1 MRQSHRSSSR
11 DKTDE
16 RSKKP
21 SYLDDQNVRPVVP
34 ILRQIH
40 EALLPH
46 RRNRARENR
55 GETDHRHAS
64 RRGLRHGDAA
74 GDGQGKGVEVLR
86 RGSFR
91 GNARTGA
98 AEGVPNAEFQRGSFY
113 RLPYAEGSFD
123 QVVATNAL
131 SGDAI
136 DAGEALREMVRV
148 CKTGGRIYIAEWPKT
163 DDESITEK
171 IVIWLASLN
180 DDAPQDYFG
189 MFREMGYEPEVDA
202 LDKRYHIFAIRK

>member
-1 MRQSHRSSSR
+1 MRDRKNPR
-11 DKTDE
+11 IWTTKTFDRLSPYYDRFMKLFFPIGE
-16 RSKKP
+16 TGREKIVEKLTTGTL
-21 SYLDDQNVRPVVP
+21 LDV
-34 ILRQIH
+34 
-40 EALLPH
+40 ACGTGTLLAM
-46 RRNRARENR
+46 AREK
-55 GETDHRHAS
+55 
-64 RRGLRHGDAA
+64 GL
-74 GDGQGKGVEVLR
+74 KCYGVDLSGGMLAQAQR
-86 RGSFR
+86 K
-91 GNARTGA
+91 
-98 AEGVPNAEFQRGSFY
+98 VPNAEFQRGSFY

-180 DDAPQDYFG
+180 DDAPKDYFG
-189 MFREMGYEPEVDA
+189 IFREMGYEPEVDA
-202 LDKRYHIFAIRK
+202 LDKRYHIFTIRK

>member
-1 MRQSHRSSSR
+1 MRDRKNPR
-11 DKTDE
+11 IWTTKTFDRLSPYYDRFMKLFFPIGE
-16 RSKKP
+16 TGREKIVEKLTTGTL
-21 SYLDDQNVRPVVP
+21 LDV
-34 ILRQIH
+34 
-40 EALLPH
+40 ACGTGTLLAM
-46 RRNRARENR
+46 AREK
-55 GETDHRHAS
+55 
-64 RRGLRHGDAA
+64 GL
-74 GDGQGKGVEVLR
+74 KCYGVDLSGGMLAQAQR
-86 RGSFR
+86 K
-91 GNARTGA
+91 
-98 AEGVPNAEFQRGSFY
+98 VPDAEFQRGSFY

-180 DDAPQDYFG
+180 DDAPKDYFG
-189 MFREMGYEPEVDA
+189 IFREMGYEPEVDA

>member
-1 MRQSHRSSSR
+1 MKLFFPIGETGRE
-11 DKTDE
+11 KIVEKLTTGTL
-16 RSKKP
+16 
-21 SYLDDQNVRPVVP
+21 LDV
-34 ILRQIH
+34 
-40 EALLPH
+40 ACGTGTLLAM
-46 RRNRARENR
+46 AREK
-55 GETDHRHAS
+55 
-64 RRGLRHGDAA
+64 GL
-74 GDGQGKGVEVLR
+74 KCYGVDLSGGMLAQAQR
-86 RGSFR
+86 K
-91 GNARTGA
+91 
-98 AEGVPNAEFQRGSFY
+98 VPNAEFQRGSFY

-180 DDAPQDYFG
+180 DDAPKDYFG
-189 MFREMGYEPEVDA
+189 IFREMGYEPEVDA

>member
-1 MRQSHRSSSR
+1 MKDRNKPRIWTT
-11 DKTDE
+11 KTFNRLSPYYDRFMKLFFPIGE
-16 RSKKP
+16 TGREKIVEKLTTGTL
-21 SYLDDQNVRPVVP
+21 LDV
-34 ILRQIH
+34 
-40 EALLPH
+40 ACGTGTLLAM
-46 RRNRARENR
+46 AREK
-55 GETDHRHAS
+55 
-64 RRGLRHGDAA
+64 GL
-74 GDGQGKGVEVLR
+74 KCYGVDLSGGMLAQAQR
-86 RGSFR
+86 K
-91 GNARTGA
+91 
-98 AEGVPNAEFQRGSFY
+98 VPNAEFQRGSFY

>member
-1 MRQSHRSSSR
+1 MRDRKNPR
-11 DKTDE
+11 IWTTKTFDRLSPYYDRFMKLFFPIGE
-16 RSKKP
+16 TGREKIVEKLTTGTL
-21 SYLDDQNVRPVVP
+21 LDV
-34 ILRQIH
+34 
-40 EALLPH
+40 ACGTGTLLAM
-46 RRNRARENR
+46 AREK
-55 GETDHRHAS
+55 
-64 RRGLRHGDAA
+64 GL
-74 GDGQGKGVEVLR
+74 KCYGVDLSGGMLAQAQR
-86 RGSFR
+86 K
-91 GNARTGA
+91 
-98 AEGVPNAEFQRGSFY
+98 VPNAEFQRGSFY

>member
-1 MRQSHRSSSR
+1 MRDRKNPR
-11 DKTDE
+11 IWTTKTFDRLSPYYDRFMKLFFPIGE
-16 RSKKP
+16 TGREKIVEKLTTGTL
-21 SYLDDQNVRPVVP
+21 LDV
-34 ILRQIH
+34 
-40 EALLPH
+40 ACGTGTLLAM
-46 RRNRARENR
+46 AREK
-55 GETDHRHAS
+55 
-64 RRGLRHGDAA
+64 GL
-74 GDGQGKGVEVLR
+74 KCYGVDLSGGMLAQAQR
-86 RGSFR
+86 K
-91 GNARTGA
+91 
-98 AEGVPNAEFQRGSFY
+98 VPNAEFQRGSFY

-180 DDAPQDYFG
+180 DDAPKDYFG
-189 MFREMGYEPEVDA
+189 IFREMGYEPEVDA

>member
-1 MRQSHRSSSR
+1 MRDRKNPR
-11 DKTDE
+11 IWTTKTFDRLSPYYDRFMKLFFPIGE
-16 RSKKP
+16 TGREKIVEKLTTGTL
-21 SYLDDQNVRPVVP
+21 LDV
-34 ILRQIH
+34 
-40 EALLPH
+40 ACGTGTLLAM
-46 RRNRARENR
+46 AREK
-55 GETDHRHAS
+55 
-64 RRGLRHGDAA
+64 GL
-74 GDGQGKGVEVLR
+74 KCYGVDLSGGMLAQAQR
-86 RGSFR
+86 K
-91 GNARTGA
+91 
-98 AEGVPNAEFQRGSFY
+98 VPDAEFQRGSFY

-189 MFREMGYEPEVDA
+189 MFREMWYEPEVDA

>member
-1 MRQSHRSSSR
+1 MKDRNKPRIWTT
-11 DKTDE
+11 KTFNRLSPYYDRFMKLFFPIGE
-16 RSKKP
+16 TGREKIVEKLTTGTL
-21 SYLDDQNVRPVVP
+21 LDV
-34 ILRQIH
+34 
-40 EALLPH
+40 ACGTGTLLAM
-46 RRNRARENR
+46 AREK
-55 GETDHRHAS
+55 
-64 RRGLRHGDAA
+64 GL
-74 GDGQGKGVEVLR
+74 KCYGVDLSGGMLAQAQR
-86 RGSFR
+86 K
-91 GNARTGA
+91 
-98 AEGVPNAEFQRGSFY
+98 VPNAEFQRGSFY

-148 CKTGGRIYIAEWPKT
+148 CKTGGRICIAEWPKT

-180 DDAPQDYFG
+180 DDAPKDYFG
-189 MFREMGYEPEVDA
+189 IFREMGYEPEVDA

>member
-1 MRQSHRSSSR
+1 MRDRKNPR
-11 DKTDE
+11 IWTTKTFDRLSPYYDRFMKLFFPIGE
-16 RSKKP
+16 TGREKIVEKLTTGTL
-21 SYLDDQNVRPVVP
+21 LDV
-34 ILRQIH
+34 
-40 EALLPH
+40 ACGTGTLLAM
-46 RRNRARENR
+46 AREK
-55 GETDHRHAS
+55 
-64 RRGLRHGDAA
+64 GL
-74 GDGQGKGVEVLR
+74 KCYGVDLSGGMLAQAQR
-86 RGSFR
+86 K
-91 GNARTGA
+91 
-98 AEGVPNAEFQRGSFY
+98 VPDAEFQRGSFY

>member
-1 MRQSHRSSSR
+1 MKDRNKPRIWTT
-11 DKTDE
+11 KTFDRLSPYYDRFMKLFFPIGE
-16 RSKKP
+16 TGREKIVEKLTTGTL
-21 SYLDDQNVRPVVP
+21 LDV
-34 ILRQIH
+34 
-40 EALLPH
+40 ACGTGTLLAM
-46 RRNRARENR
+46 AREK
-55 GETDHRHAS
+55 
-64 RRGLRHGDAA
+64 GL
-74 GDGQGKGVEVLR
+74 KCYGVDLSGGMLAQAQR
-86 RGSFR
+86 K
-91 GNARTGA
+91 
-98 AEGVPNAEFQRGSFY
+98 VPNAEFQRGSFY